1 MRIGWG
7 ILAACM
13 MVPMSALAQQAV
25 PAINPKELPPPVP
38 LLSNKVVP
46 LGAKAAAGLRISEAW
61 TGSRN
66 LPTPGSDGA
75 VQFLYGA
82 TLPTLVCAPLRV
94 CDISLQPGEVVKQIN
109 IGDSTEWQAIPA
121 VSGDGA
127 DAVTH
132 VLVKPVNSGLS
143 TDMVISTNRRTYTIQ
158 LISDRHRWMPV
169 VAFQY
174 PSDVQ
179 AAWAAYHAKMDQEQT
194 DNVLPS
200 GQSVAKLDFN
210 YRLSGDNPG
219 WRPVRVYTDGTKTY
233 IDFPDKML
241 VTTAPVLLALGN
253 NGKTELVNYRVNGA
267 VYIVDRVLTRAELIA
282 GVGSDQRSVRIT
294 YTGQRF

>member
-1 MRIGWG
+1 
-7 ILAACM
+7 M
-13 MVPMSALAQQAV
+13 MVPASALAQQAV
-25 PAINPKELPPPVP
+25 PAINPNELPPPIP

-46 LGAKAAAGLRISEAW
+46 LGEKAAAGLRISEAW
-61 TGSRN
+61 SSSRN

-94 CDISLQPGEVVKQIN
+94 CDVRLQPGEIVKQIN
-109 IGDSTEWQAIPA
+109 IGDSAEWQAIPA

-127 DAVTH
+127 EAVTH
-132 VLVKPVNSGLS
+132 VLIKPVNSGLS
-143 TDMVISTNRRTYTIQ
+143 TDMVISTDRRTYTIQ
-158 LISDRHRWMPV
+158 LISDRQRWMPV

-194 DNVLPS
+194 NNVLPS

-210 YRLSGDNPG
+210 YRLNGDNPD

-241 VTTAPVLLALGN
+241 VTTAPVLLALGS
-253 NGKTELVNYRVNGA
+253 NGKTELVNYRVNGS
-267 VYIVDRVLTRAELIA
+267 VYIVDRVLTRAELIS
-282 GVGSDQRSVRIT
+282 GVGSDQRAVRIT
-294 YTGQRF
+294 YTGRSF

>member
-1 MRIGWG
+1 MRNVWAIV
-7 ILAACM
+7 AAFM
-13 MVPMSALAQQAV
+13 MVPASALAQQAV
-25 PAINPKELPPPVP
+25 PAINPNELPPPIP

-46 LGAKAAAGLRISEAW
+46 LGAKAAAGLRISQAW
-61 TGSRN
+61 AGSHN
-66 LPTPGSDGA
+66 LPTPGSNGA
-75 VQFLYGA
+75 VQFRYGA

-94 CDISLQPGEVVKQIN
+94 CDIRLQPGEVVQQIN
-109 IGDSTEWQAIPA
+109 IGDSAEWQAIPA
-121 VSGDGA
+121 VSGDGS

-132 VLVKPVNSGLS
+132 VLIKPVNSGLS
-143 TDMVISTNRRTYTIQ
+143 TDLVISTNRRTYTIQ
-158 LISDRHRWMPV
+158 LISDRQRWMPV

-210 YRLSGDNPG
+210 YRLNGANPD

-241 VTTAPVLLALGN
+241 VTTAPVLLALGS
-253 NGKTELVNYRVNGA
+253 NGKTELVNYRVDGS

-282 GVGSDQRSVRIT
+282 GVGSGQRAVRIR
-294 YTGQRF
+294 YTGRRF

>member
-1 MRIGWG
+1 MRIGRG
-7 ILAACM
+7 LLAICM

-25 PAINPKELPPPVP
+25 PAINPNELPPPVP

-61 TGSRN
+61 AGSRN

-94 CDISLQPGEVVKQIN
+94 CDISLQPGEIVKQIN

-143 TDMVISTNRRTYTIQ
+143 TDMVISTDRRTYTIQ
-158 LISDRHRWMPV
+158 LISDRNRWMPV

-174 PSDVQ
+174 PDDVQ
-179 AAWAAYHAKMDQEQT
+179 AAWAAYHAQMDQEHT

-210 YRLSGDNPG
+210 YRLNGDHPG

-241 VTTAPVLLALGN
+241 VTTAPVLLALGS
-253 NGKTELVNYRVNGA
+253 NGKTELVNYRVNGS

-282 GVGSDQRSVRIT
+282 GVGSDQRAVRIT